1 MHGGDFNAVDWA
13 SERRAFF
20 ELEPG
25 EAATIIE
32 HWRATTE
39 AATGVPGVELA
50 GAFQRH
56 YTAFGTG
63 VPPNFALVLTADE
76 AIAFKFDPANI
87 QHPRGT
93 SAGQFKGE
101 EKRWPRSALR
111 VSEIEQ
117 GRMAWGLRIEVDGG
131 KALPCRAPS
140 LPKNPA
146 SAAVAWA
153 LGGKL

>member
-1 MHGGDFNAVDWA
+1 VNGRDFNAQDWA

-20 ELEPG
+20 EIEPG
-25 EAATIIE
+25 EAAAIIE
-32 HWRATTE
+32 HWRATAE
-39 AATGVPGVELA
+39 AATGVTGVELA
-50 GAFQRH
+50 AAFQRH

-63 VPPNFALVLTADE
+63 VPPNFALVLTAGE

-101 EKRWPRSALR
+101 ERRWPRSALR
-111 VSEIEQ
+111 VCEIEE
-117 GRMAWGLRIEVDGG
+117 GRLAWGLKIEVEGG
-131 KALPCRAPS
+131 KTLPCRAPQ

-146 SAAVAWA
+146 AAAVAWA
-153 LGGKL
+153 LGGQL